1 MNNNPN
7 MKDILSSLDKN
18 AVNEAKKGNTE
29 ALTRN
34 LSDQEREK
42 INSYLSDK
50 EALKKLLSSPEAA
63 ALIKMFSAGGKNG

>member
-18 AVNEAKKGNTE
+18 AVEEAKKGNPE

-34 LSDQEREK
+34 LSDKDREK

-50 EALKKLLSSPEAA
+50 DALKKLLSSPEAA
-63 ALIKMFSAGGKNG
+63 ALIKMFSVGGKNG

>member
-18 AVNEAKKGNTE
+18 AINEAKKGNTE

-34 LSDQEREK
+34 LSDKDREK

-50 EALKKLLSSPEAA
+50 DALKKLFSSPEAA

>member
-18 AVNEAKKGNTE
+18 AIDEAKKGNTE

-34 LSDQEREK
+34 LSDADREK
-42 INSYLSDK
+42 INSTLKDK
-50 EALKKLLSSPEAA
+50 EALKKILSSPEAA
-63 ALIKMFSAGGKNG
+63 ALIKMFSQGGKNG